1 MAAELGALVN
11 VDEMEQA
18 ARDRLPVS
26 SYAYVASGSG
36 AETTLRANR
45 EAYAR
50 WVFRPRVLIDVSERD
65 LATTVLGMSV
75 SLPVL
80 IAPFALQCL
89 LDPEGEV
96 ATARAATAA
105 GTVMAL
111 SMGATRLLED
121 VAAVDGARLWF
132 QPYLFDDR
140 GIVHEMVRRA
150 EAAKYRA
157 ICLTLDSPV
166 AGWREASMRWPTVL
180 PDGVT
185 WANMPPQAQPAKGGW
200 LSGAAW
206 DWSAVDAL
214 RASTRLPVVLK
225 GILTAEDARLAV
237 EHGASAL
244 VVSNHGGRQLDGAI
258 ASLDALPAIVDA
270 VGGRTEVLVD
280 GGIRRGTDVLK
291 ALALGARAVLIGR
304 AAAWG
309 LAVGGQAGVDRVITL
324 IRDEL
329 SRSMAILGVTAV
341 DRITGE
347 HIARAGEV
355 FARTRA

>member
-1 MAAELGALVN
+1 MSSNGPDRFLN
-11 VDEMEQA
+11 VEEMETA
-18 ARDRLPVS
+18 ARERLPAS

-36 AETTLRANR
+36 AEATLRANR
-45 EAYAR
+45 EAFAR
-50 WVFRPRVLIDVSERD
+50 WAFRPRVLVDVSKRD
-65 LATTVLGMSV
+65 LSTTVLGMPV

-105 GTVMAL
+105 ATVMAL
-111 SMGATRLLED
+111 SMGANRLLED

-150 EAAKYRA
+150 ETAGYRA

-180 PDGVT
+180 PEGIT
-185 WANMPPQAQPAKGGW
+185 WANMPPQAQPGQGRW

-206 DWSAVDAL
+206 DWAAVDEL
-214 RASTRLPVVLK
+214 RARTELPLVLK

-237 EHGASAL
+237 EHGASAI

-258 ASLDALPAIVDA
+258 ASLDALPEVVDA
-270 VGGRTEVLVD
+270 AGGRVEVLVD

-309 LAVGGQAGVDRVITL
+309 LASGGQAGVERVVAL

-329 SRSMAILGVTAV
+329 SRSMAILGVTSV
-341 DRITGE
+341 GRVTRD
-347 HIARAGEV
+347 HIARVGEMP
-355 FARTRA
+355 RTPA

>member
-1 MAAELGALVN
+1 MTVAGAALTSYVN
-11 VDEMEQA
+11 VDEMEEVA
-18 ARDRLPVS
+18 KGRLPPA

-36 AETTLRANR
+36 AETTVRANR
-45 EAYAR
+45 DAFAR
-50 WVFRPRVLIDVSERD
+50 WVFRPRVLVDVSQRD
-65 LATTVLGMSV
+65 LSTSVLGLKV
-75 SLPVL
+75 DLPVL

-89 LDPEGEV
+89 LDREGEV
-96 ATARAATAA
+96 ATARAAAA
-105 GTVMAL
+105 ASTVMAL
-111 SMGATRLLED
+111 SMGANRLLED

-150 EAAKYRA
+150 EAAGYRA

-180 PDGVT
+180 PDGIT
-185 WANMPPQAQPAKGGW
+185 WANMPPQAQPGKGKW
-200 LSGAAW
+200 LSGASW
-206 DWSAVDAL
+206 DWSAMDEVRAL
-214 RASTRLPVVLK
+214 TDRAIVLK

-237 EHGASAL
+237 EHGANAI

-258 ASLDALPAIVDA
+258 ASLDALPGIVDA
-270 VGGRTEVLVD
+270 VGGRVEVLVD

-309 LAVGGQAGVDRVITL
+309 LAVGGQAGVERVL
-324 IRDEL
+324 ELLRDEL
-329 SRSMAILGVTAV
+329 SRSMAILGVPSVGRLTA
-341 DRITGE
+341 E
-347 HIARAGEV
+347 HVARSG
-355 FARTRA
+355 RP

>member
-1 MAAELGALVN
+1 MTATDVGALVN
-11 VDEMEQA
+11 VDEMETI
-18 ARDRLPVS
+18 ARERLPAS

-45 EAYAR
+45 DAFAR
-50 WVFRPRVLIDVSERD
+50 WAFRPRVLIDVSERD
-65 LATTVLGMSV
+65 LSTTVLGMPV

-105 GTVMAL
+105 GTLMAL
-111 SMGATRLLED
+111 SMGANRLLED
-121 VAAVDGARLWF
+121 VAKVEGARLWF

-140 GIVHEMVRRA
+140 GIVREMVRRA

-180 PDGVT
+180 PDGIT
-185 WANMPPQAQPAKGGW
+185 WANMPPQAQPGKGKW

-206 DWSAVDAL
+206 DWPAVDEV
-214 RASTRLPVVLK
+214 RRWTDLPVILK
-225 GILTAEDARLAV
+225 GILVAEDARLAV
-237 EHGASAL
+237 EHGARAI

-258 ASLDALPAIVDA
+258 ASLDALPEIVDA

-309 LAVGGQAGVDRVITL
+309 LAAGGQAGVERAITL
-324 IRDEL
+324 IREEL
-329 SRSMAILGVTAV
+329 SRSMAILGVTAI
-341 DRITGE
+341 DRIGRE
-347 HIARAGEV
+347 HIARAGV
-355 FARTRA
+355 PRD